1 MNIYS
6 NAKEMQLAALEVSPT
21 NNFTGSINNFSKENA
36 TIETD
41 LFDLETLDYY
51 ARKNCGLKVTKEEQ
65 AKFETE
71 YRGGLQGDYSLEMN
85 QKISNVVDSLI
96 KYPQSKRSVI
106 MMNNTWWMHD
116 DTDEAKCC
124 RELHFYLTQEVES
137 DAVLLNCSGIFQ
149 AILFTIVGSGYLE
162 KELSRYEYQ
171 HIRWKKK
178 GKDNTQLALQVDA
191 ISQGLA
197 NASFLALPIFITA
210 TNTQQSFGP
219 VEILGICIWGVALL
233 MESIADFQKL
243 AFLKRMKKEEKR
255 NQVCN
260 VGLWKYSRHPNYFA
274 EWMVWNGLVVM
285 ALPSWLAL
293 KDIQSE
299 IFNDQVDQILW
310 LLLGAGLIYVSRMM
324 YLTLVYG
331 TGAIPAEHYSV
342 QKRPGYK
349 DYQKTTN
356 RFFPGPPK

>member
-1 MNIYS
+1 MRYYQPLLQYFICLLILITYTS
-6 NAKEMQLAALEVSPT
+6 FVEIAL
-21 NNFTGSINNFSKENA
+21 IN
-36 TIETD
+36 
-41 LFDLETLDYY
+41 
-51 ARKNCGLKVTKEEQ
+51 
-65 AKFETE
+65 
-71 YRGGLQGDYSLEMN
+71 
-85 QKISNVVDSLI
+85 
-96 KYPQSKRSVI
+96 
-106 MMNNTWWMHD
+106 
-116 DTDEAKCC
+116 
-124 RELHFYLTQEVES
+124 
-137 DAVLLNCSGIFQ
+137 LLVQ
-149 AILFTIVGSGYLE
+149 AILFTIVVCIPIYKTGRMSYVDIAWPWGLVLLGIISFIFSDGYWVRSLLVSGMVILVGLRMGLGAVKMWRSGYLE

-178 GKDNTQLALQVDA
+178 DKDNTQLALQVDA

-274 EWMVWNGLVVM
+274 EWMVWNGLVIM

-324 YLTLVYG
+324 YLTLVYA
-331 TGAIPAEHYSV
+331 TGAIPAEHYSA

>member
-1 MNIYS
+1 VRYYQPLLQYFICLLILITYTS
-6 NAKEMQLAALEVSPT
+6 FVEIAL
-21 NNFTGSINNFSKENA
+21 IN
-36 TIETD
+36 
-41 LFDLETLDYY
+41 
-51 ARKNCGLKVTKEEQ
+51 
-65 AKFETE
+65 
-71 YRGGLQGDYSLEMN
+71 
-85 QKISNVVDSLI
+85 
-96 KYPQSKRSVI
+96 
-106 MMNNTWWMHD
+106 
-116 DTDEAKCC
+116 
-124 RELHFYLTQEVES
+124 
-137 DAVLLNCSGIFQ
+137 LLVQ
-149 AILFTIVGSGYLE
+149 AILFTIVVCIPIYKTGRMSYVDIAWPWGLVLLGIISFIFSDGYWVRSLLVSGMVILVGLRMGLGAVKMWRSGYLE

-178 GKDNTQLALQVDA
+178 DKDNTQLALQVDA

-274 EWMVWNGLVVM
+274 EWMVWNGLVIM

-324 YLTLVYG
+324 YLTLVYA
-331 TGAIPAEHYSV
+331 TGAIPAEHYSA